1 MGNRDRDRAGR
12 GMLDWFG
19 PVFIRLID
27 RIDQGLD
34 AGSIDVTLP
43 DGERRILGG
52 RAEGPLAVVEIR
64 SWRAILR
71 LVTSGSS
78 GWYEGWAK
86 GEWASPD
93 PVQVFAIFSRNRAA
107 LASGSRAWG
116 ITRLAKRVQH
126 WMRRNSKTGSR
137 RNIHFHYDLGNDF
150 YREWLDPSMTYSSAM
165 FDGGEPLKAAQQR
178 KLDAILARTGT
189 RAGDHILE
197 IGCGWGSFA
206 ETAGRAGRRLHG
218 ITLSTEQKAWAE
230 GRIAYAGIDGVD
242 FALTDYRA
250 VTGRDDA
257 VASIEMVEAVG
268 REYWSSYLSTIAR
281 VLKPGGRAAIQ
292 YISFDD
298 AMFEGYAGNV
308 DFIQRYVFPGGLLI
322 SESEFRAIAARHG
335 LTWTDRRAFGL
346 DYAETLKQWREN
358 FDAAIATDRLPAQ
371 FDLRFKN
378 LWRYYLMY
386 CEGGF
391 RGGGIDVAQVT
402 LIRE

>member
-1 MGNRDRDRAGR
+1 MDRAMNAPMGNRDRDRAGR

-19 PVFIRLID
+19 PIFIRLID

-126 WMRRNSKTGSR
+126 WLRRNSKTGSR

-165 FDGGEPLKAAQQR
+165 FDGGEPLETAQQR

-197 IGCGWGSFA
+197 IGCGWGSF
-206 ETAGRAGRRLHG
+206 G
-218 ITLSTEQKAWAE
+218 
-230 GRIAYAGIDGVD
+230 
-242 FALTDYRA
+242 
-250 VTGRDDA
+250 
-257 VASIEMVEAVG
+257 
-268 REYWSSYLSTIAR
+268 
-281 VLKPGGRAAIQ
+281 AA
-292 YISFDD
+292 
-298 AMFEGYAGNV
+298 
-308 DFIQRYVFPGGLLI
+308 P
-322 SESEFRAIAARHG
+322 ARHHPVDRAKG
-335 LTWTDRRAFGL
+335 LGRGADRGCRDRRGRFLA
-346 DYAETLKQWREN
+346 
-358 FDAAIATDRLPAQ
+358 DRLSRRHRQ
-371 FDLRFKN
+371 L
-378 LWRYYLMY
+378 
-386 CEGGF
+386 
-391 RGGGIDVAQVT
+391 
-402 LIRE
+402 